1 MPRLGNLALEPPRP
15 EIINSIRK
23 PTRKTVR
30 FQRGAQ
36 IRESGPGAAQAGKQQ
51 FHKETYKEDGR
62 VPEGFQKP
70 FQKEFQKGPRRSS
83 RRVPEGSQK
92 DSRRRSRRVPEAS
105 QKEFQKGPRRVPE
118 GSQKGS
124 YGLLGHT
131 RLKRS
136 FQACFLHFAIF
147 PTSSCF
153 WWPCS
158 GVSFRLRGAF
168 CG

>member
-1 MPRLGNLALEPPRP
+1 MLIVREKNAILYISQALVAPYWYRSPISNLRKKLSELG
-15 EIINSIRK
+15 
-23 PTRKTVR
+23 
-30 FQRGAQ
+30 FQKGSRRVSR
-36 IRESGPGAAQAGKQQ
+36 I
-51 FHKETYKEDGR
+51 